1 MTTTSRTL
9 SASNQF
15 IRDRF
20 TWLAY
25 LQLSYFAYMQATLGP
40 LMPFLRAE
48 LGFSYTVAGLHLSA
62 FAVGMVLSGLTGD
75 KFAGRWGRHAVFWGG
90 ALGMSLGGIA
100 LGLSRQVMLSVAS
113 TFVMGWLGALVLV
126 LVQATLSDRH
136 GERRTIALTESNL
149 AAAIAA
155 GFAPVMVGLFQRVG
169 VGWQGALF
177 LGAACLVLI
186 ALLFYRVPLP
196 RPIPEHPDSPRQ
208 AKRLP
213 AAYWGFWGVVFMV
226 VSVEWSVIFW
236 GADFLETQVGLSRI
250 NAATTMSVFFAAMI
264 AGRFVGTR
272 LTRRFSGETLLLLA
286 LGVTSVGFPL
296 FWLSPWAVVNIAG
309 LFITGLGVA
318 NLFPLTLSV
327 AVGVAPQL
335 VDVASARLSLAGG
348 LAILSA
354 PFVLGWL
361 ADRFGIYGAF
371 AVVPLLLA
379 GAIGVTLT
387 ARRLA
392 MPQPD
397 VNG

>member
-1 MTTTSRTL
+1 MTLTSRTF
-9 SASNQF
+9 SPSNQF

-25 LQLSYFAYMQATLGP
+25 LQLAYFAYMQATLGP

-48 LGFSYTVAGLHLSA
+48 LAFSYTIAGLHLSA

-75 KFAGRWGRHAVFWGG
+75 KFATRWGRHAVFWGG

-100 LGLSRQVMLSVAS
+100 LGVSKLVVFTITS
-113 TFVMGWLGALVLV
+113 TFIMGWLGTLVLV

-155 GFAPVMVGLFQRVG
+155 GLAPVMVGFSQRVG
-169 VGWQGALF
+169 LGWQGALF
-177 LGAACLVLI
+177 FGAVSLALM
-186 ALLFYRVPLP
+186 ALLFFRVSLPQPLP
-196 RPIPEHPDSPRQ
+196 EPPDIPHR

-236 GADFLETQVGLSRI
+236 GSEFLETQIGLSRV

-264 AGRFVGTR
+264 IGRFAGTR

-286 LGVTSVGFPL
+286 LGVTSIGFPL
-296 FWLSPWAVVNIAG
+296 FWLSPRTALNITG

-327 AVGVAPQL
+327 AVGVAAKHT
-335 VDVASARLSLAGG
+335 DVASARLSLAGG
-348 LAILSA
+348 LAILTA

-361 ADRFGIYGAF
+361 ADRFGIYGAYT
-371 AVVPLLLA
+371 VVPLLLI

-392 MPQPD
+392 MSQSAA
-397 VNG
+397 